1 MTPYQAAHPHR
12 LAIAQALH
20 APQAKTVGGIAG
32 HGAIDEVLLRLLQA
46 ADLLVGNKADKV
58 RVIQQLQDKRRI
70 AEHKLTQTQA
80 GGNNR
85 KHGSLAT

>member
-1 MTPYQAAHPHR
+1 
-12 LAIAQALH
+12 
-20 APQAKTVGGIAG
+20 
-32 HGAIDEVLLRLLQA
+32 
-46 ADLLVGNKADKV
+46 
-58 RVIQQLQDKRRI
+58 LQDKRRI